1 MPPPLILDINSLD
14 LSRVLITR
22 EEIYAAL
29 PHRHEFMLLDG
40 VVYHNEQTGAAVAY
54 HDVREDEFWVRGHL
68 PGRPLFPGV
77 LMIEAAGQLGAFMA
91 AKFMGFED
99 RFYGLGGLGGAKFR
113 DTVLPNCRMH
123 ILVSPVDIKPRRIIF
138 ASQGVIDGKIVFE
151 VEIHG
156 MPV

>member
-1 MPPPLILDINSLD
+1 MPPPLLLDINSLD

-22 EEIYAAL
+22 EEIYTAL

-68 PGRPLFPGV
+68 PGRSLFPGV

-138 ASQGVIDGKIVFE
+138 ASQGVIDGKIVLE